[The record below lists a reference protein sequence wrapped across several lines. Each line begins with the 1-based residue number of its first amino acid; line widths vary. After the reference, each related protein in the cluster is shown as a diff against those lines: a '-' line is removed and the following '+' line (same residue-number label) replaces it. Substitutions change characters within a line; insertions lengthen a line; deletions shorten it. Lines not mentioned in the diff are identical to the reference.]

1 MLELYNLLDKLSP
14 FNTQAS
20 WDNSG
25 LNVGS
30 LESKLDS
37 KKIYLAL
44 EADLKVASKIQED
57 SLLITHHPLIFSKL
71 KCIDTSMHPGNV
83 IKMLIQKN
91 ITLISMHTNFDLSHL
106 NKAFALKLGFKDCS
120 EKDYVLSKEVD
131 MDFDTLALGLKERL
145 GLEVLQVCKASTHIT
160 KVNITC
166 GSGMSSLSACKANE
180 CLITGDIKYHDA
192 VNALANKVSLINVP
206 HYFSEEI
213 FGEVLDLELR
223 KFGIKA
229 IIISSQN
236 PLSYI

>member
-14 FNTQAS
+14 FGTQAS

-30 LESKLDS
+30 LKSKLDS
-37 KKIYLAL
+37 KNIYLAL
-44 EADLKVASKIQED
+44 EADLKVVSEAKKD
-57 SLLITHHPLIFSKL
+57 SVLITHHPLIFSQL
-71 KCIDTSMHPGNV
+71 KCIDTSTHPGNI
-83 IKMLIQKN
+83 IKILLEKN

-106 NKAFALKLGFKDCS
+106 NKAFAKKLGFS
-120 EKDYVLSKEVD
+120 ECKEDEYVLSKEVD
-131 MDFDTLALGLKERL
+131 TSFEALALEVKKRL
-145 GLEVLQVCKASTHIT
+145 GLEVLQVCKASANIT

-166 GSGMSSLSACKANE
+166 GSGMSSLKYCKEGE

-206 HYFSEEI
+206 HFVSEEI
-213 FGEVLDLELR
+213 FGEILDLELR